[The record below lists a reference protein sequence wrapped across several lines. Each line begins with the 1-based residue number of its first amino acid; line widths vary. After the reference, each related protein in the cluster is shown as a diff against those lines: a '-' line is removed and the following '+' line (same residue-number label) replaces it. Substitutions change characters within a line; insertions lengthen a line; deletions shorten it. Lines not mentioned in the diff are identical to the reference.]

1 MVRPLFV
8 NCDQQKGKNKQNKF
22 DLWTLI
28 NDDSWTTR
36 KKPLKDWTSLGK
48 VLETYQ
54 STNDAKWTLCVTISP
69 KGQYI
74 TRFENIYIC
83 LFGI

>member
-1 MVRPLFV
+1 LTCELWSMMTRE
-8 NCDQQKGKNKQNKF
+8 QQE
-22 DLWTLI
+22 
-28 NDDSWTTR
+28 